1 MREWESRRGL
11 WLACTP
17 SSACR
22 CPRVVGSGTATD
34 FGKATPERAVVDS
47 AEALCMALLDK
58 YKVALV
64 PGEAFGAD
72 NTIRLSYAATRENIR
87 DAVTKLAKFLGEL
100 KQGTGPLCIARAPI
114 RAKSPMSVPRS

>member
-17 SSACR
+17 SSACH

-100 KQGTGPLCIARAPI
+100 K
-114 RAKSPMSVPRS
+114 